1 MAIDHDAVAL
11 DGIDHMRRRVQ
22 AFIRDCCIECR
33 EIDRPYRL
41 RPEHEWIIPHTV
53 TIDLRFHRELAE
65 AIEARLRTALDA
77 AVEQMDGG
85 EIARILKRPLQGE
98 DASRTT
104 VVVLRRPIVL
114 LA

>member
-65 AIEARLRTALDA
+65 AIEARLRTALQ
-77 AVEQMDGG
+77 ECT
-85 EIARILKRPLQGE
+85 RIFGWLQP
-98 DASRTT
+98 SRLRNPT
-104 VVVLRRPIVL
+104 VAGRVG
-114 LA
+114 AGHG